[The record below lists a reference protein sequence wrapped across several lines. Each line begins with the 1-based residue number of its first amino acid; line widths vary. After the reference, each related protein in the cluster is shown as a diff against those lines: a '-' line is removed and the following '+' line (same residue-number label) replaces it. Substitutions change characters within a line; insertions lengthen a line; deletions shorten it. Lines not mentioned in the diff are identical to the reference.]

1 MMNFSI
7 KRVNSIFIKDWKDL
21 QKNNY
26 ILFTL
31 AIPLVFA
38 VWLGRIGA
46 ESAIYNTYPIIL
58 SLVLVGSLIQAAM
71 VAEEKEKNTLR
82 GLILSPASTTEI
94 FLGKCALSAILAS
107 IVIIASVF
115 LSGYNVPS
123 PPLFSVS
130 VLLGLAFYLAIGTII
145 GLISRTVMDT
155 SIIGVPVLLIFG
167 ISFKSL
173 VENETALMIIN
184 YLPNEALNTIWVD
197 LNNGKGFS
205 GIIENILILLA
216 WVVISIVTTV
226 IIYRK
231 RRVD

>member
-1 MMNFSI
+1 MNFSI